1 MTNIEND
8 DEPPAATRLEERLPG
23 SLDAA
28 STARQKLEVIK
39 DLLPPERFD
48 DARLLVN
55 ELVTNSIRHAGA
67 LDTGWI
73 GLRVIATPERL
84 RIEVIDQ
91 GPGFDPH
98 FEPPTLE
105 QTSGRG
111 LFLIDALADRWGV
124 NTDRG
129 TAVWAEMDLT

>member
-1 MTNIEND
+1 MKID
-8 DEPPAATRLEERLPG
+8 DDDDPPTATRLEERLPG

-28 STARQKLEVIK
+28 STARTKLDAIR
-39 DLLPPERFD
+39 DLLPPDRFE

-67 LDTGWI
+67 IDTGWI
-73 GLRVIATPERL
+73 GLRIVATPSQL

-98 FEPPTLE
+98 FDPPTLE

-111 LFLIDALADRWGV
+111 LFLVDALADRWGV
-124 NTDRG
+124 DTVDG
-129 TAVWAEMDLT
+129 TSVWAEMDLS